1 MPLVTEQ
8 PPAVVQQLSPE
19 ELAQQTLPRVGD
31 LLAKVATQDF
41 STMSLSSLGLEGK
54 PPLAQDRVVYARE
67 ELLKMSSPSSAFAT
81 KQMDTNGD
89 SVVTVGEV
97 LKFAYVADQVGNK
110 DGQISVEEYHQ
121 LFSRGIQESL
131 LNTAAKVGVSKAD
144 QKVLEGRFATGQ
156 FGLTGRTGLPDAI
169 DLAQMS
175 RNGVTTAEKTVVF
188 AELLETATKTLP
200 EGSRAQFV
208 KGVFEHLASTG
219 VTLIPVTKLEG
230 GKLQL
235 AGDSVEVAAGPKGS
249 TTYRARS
256 EILEFSTA
264 TGKISSVE
272 VMQAESGFTLIGDN
286 KYNHSSKGSNPFL
299 ESEIQRTVASLT
311 NDADIR
317 NAITNLKKA
326 TELKPPTPTELKKL
340 LLPLSTKLQQELGV
354 PSPIPFEVKVRS
366 TESPQTLASYAH
378 PVPGSGQSP
387 KIELFVAPFLTQA
400 VKEEERLI
408 NSGVEKSTAKQ
419 QALEGFRRAVVA
431 SLAEETFHG
440 KQHSMIDSYNQDPK
454 TISAEASSRIADY
467 ALNREF
473 LVSPIDLKAYFGD
486 TSAYENQPI
495 ESDAKKFRVAIVD
508 VLFNAK

>member
-1 MPLVTEQ
+1 
-8 PPAVVQQLSPE
+8 
-19 ELAQQTLPRVGD
+19 
-31 LLAKVATQDF
+31 
-41 STMSLSSLGLEGK
+41 
-54 PPLAQDRVVYARE
+54 
-67 ELLKMSSPSSAFAT
+67 
-81 KQMDTNGD
+81 
-89 SVVTVGEV
+89 
-97 LKFAYVADQVGNK
+97 
-110 DGQISVEEYHQ
+110 
-121 LFSRGIQESL
+121 
-131 LNTAAKVGVSKAD
+131 
-144 QKVLEGRFATGQ
+144 
-156 FGLTGRTGLPDAI
+156 
-169 DLAQMS
+169 
-175 RNGVTTAEKTVVF
+175 
-188 AELLETATKTLP
+188 
-200 EGSRAQFV
+200 
-208 KGVFEHLASTG
+208 
-219 VTLIPVTKLEG
+219 
-230 GKLQL
+230 
-235 AGDSVEVAAGPKGS
+235 
-249 TTYRARS
+249 
-256 EILEFSTA
+256 
-264 TGKISSVE
+264 
-272 VMQAESGFTLIGDN
+272 
-286 KYNHSSKGSNPFL
+286 
-299 ESEIQRTVASLT
+299 LT